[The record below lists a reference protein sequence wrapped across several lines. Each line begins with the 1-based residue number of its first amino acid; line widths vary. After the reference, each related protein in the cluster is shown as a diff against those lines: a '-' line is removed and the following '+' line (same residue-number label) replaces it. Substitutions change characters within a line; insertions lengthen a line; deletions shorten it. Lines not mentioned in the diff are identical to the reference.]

1 MMVKREN
8 LLQITCAV
16 VTALI
21 IYLANG
27 NYDRLITG
35 VYLTSDDTQKVN
47 DIMQSPEKLNKR
59 MLSRVEK
66 NPKDQM
72 AWKILSMSY
81 HQMGEEEKAL
91 AAFRKARSLDE
102 Q

>member
-1 MMVKREN
+1 MKRGTFV
-8 LLQITCAV
+8 QTVSAFSI
-16 VTALI
+16 ALI
-21 IYLANG
+21 VYLVNG
-27 NYDRLITG
+27 NYDRLMTG
-35 VYLTSDDTQKVN
+35 MYLTSDDTQKVN
-47 DIMQSPEKLNKR
+47 DMMQSPEKLNQM

>member
-1 MMVKREN
+1 
-8 LLQITCAV
+8 
-16 VTALI
+16 
-21 IYLANG
+21 
-27 NYDRLITG
+27 
-35 VYLTSDDTQKVN
+35 
-47 DIMQSPEKLNKR
+47 

-66 NPKDQM
+66 YPNDKM

>member
-1 MMVKREN
+1 MKSDTFS
-8 LLQITCAV
+8 QIASAFV
-16 VTALI
+16 VALV
-21 IYLANG
+21 IYLVNG
-27 NYDRLITG
+27 NYDRLISG
-35 VYLTSDDTQKVN
+35 VYLTSKDTQKVN
-47 DIMQSPEKLNKR
+47 EIMQSPEKLNKM
-59 MLSRVEK
+59 MLTRIQK

-91 AAFRKARSLDE
+91 AAYRKARSLDE

>member
-1 MMVKREN
+1 MKKGCF
-8 LLQITCAV
+8 LQIISSLV
-16 VTALI
+16 IALV
-21 IYLANG
+21 IYLYNG

-35 VYLTSDDTQKVN
+35 VYLTSEDTRKVN
-47 DIMQSPEKLNKR
+47 EMIQSPEKLNKI

-66 NPKDQM
+66 YPNDKM

-91 AAFRKARSLDE
+91 SAFRKARSLDN